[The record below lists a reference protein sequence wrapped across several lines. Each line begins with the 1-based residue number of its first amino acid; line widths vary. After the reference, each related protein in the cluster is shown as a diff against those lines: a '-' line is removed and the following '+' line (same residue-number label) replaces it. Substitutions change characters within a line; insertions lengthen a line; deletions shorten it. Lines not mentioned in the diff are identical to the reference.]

1 MTKKPLL
8 WAFVL
13 SSLAGTAMHFAYNV
27 LPIPLVGLLAPVSE
41 SVWEHL
47 KLLYWPF
54 LVASALMARRKADP
68 LRWWSGALAAL
79 LLQPLVLTGVYYLLK
94 TGFGVESLWVDI
106 TLYYA
111 VMALGFFTAYR
122 LDRTCR
128 AMPFVGLLIV
138 LAAVYGVSL
147 MAFSLAAPSLPI
159 FTAP

>member
-1 MTKKPLL
+1 MIKKPLL

-54 LVASALMARRKADP
+54 LVASALVARRKADP

-79 LLQPLVLTGVYYLLK
+79 LLQPLVLTGLYYLLK
-94 TGFGVESLWVDI
+94 TGFGVESL
-106 TLYYA
+106 
-111 VMALGFFTAYR
+111 
-122 LDRTCR
+122 
-128 AMPFVGLLIV
+128 
-138 LAAVYGVSL
+138 
-147 MAFSLAAPSLPI
+147 
-159 FTAP
+159 